1 MTAPVAPQVVVGI
14 DVGSTQCSVCLLR
27 PDKTVLRK
35 PHEFA
40 NSAPGFAALHTTLT
54 TLALPPAAI
63 PIGLEA
69 TGPYWEN
76 LYYFLLP
83 LGYTLVVL
91 HPGQTHLYS
100 QQRGLRAKTDRVD
113 ALTIA
118 RLLLSDDVRPVYVP
132 SEQIVTYRELTRLQ
146 AALTTQIAHY
156 KVQIHDALQP
166 LFPEFTQVFA
176 DPSGVTALALL
187 TAYPSAAAIRAA
199 GVAGVLTELR
209 RPKHHRYGRATA
221 EALVRLAEGSVGSG
235 VARAARETGL
245 RIAAEQVQRTQAQLA
260 QVEAELT
267 ALRQADPGAGSL
279 QTVPE
284 FGAGTVAVLRAEL
297 GEVTRFSRGDQ
308 AVAYVGLDIRVRQS
322 GKWKGQ
328 AKLSKRGS
336 GRVRQLLY
344 MAAVRSLR
352 EPGSAF
358 AAYYRA
364 QVAAG
369 CSSMSALMGVMRKML
384 LVAYRLLKSGGHY
397 EPARVGA
404 GAAAPRAPQSE
415 TSVAAPAAA

>member
-1 MTAPVAPQVVVGI
+1 MTASLAPAFVVGI
-14 DVGSTQCSVCLLR
+14 DVGSGQCSCCILR

-40 NSAPGFAALHTTLT
+40 NAAPGFAALQTTLT
-54 TLALPPAAI
+54 ALTVPPAAI
-63 PIGLEA
+63 HIGLEA
-69 TGPYWEN
+69 TGPDWET
-76 LYYFLLP
+76 LDYFLQP
-83 LGYTLVVL
+83 LGYTVVVL

-132 SEQIVTYRELTRLQ
+132 SEQIVTYRELTRLH

-156 KVQIHDALQP
+156 KVQLHDALQV
-166 LFPEFTQVFA
+166 LFPEFTQIFA

-187 TAYPSAAAIRAA
+187 TVYPSAAAIRAA
-199 GVAGVLTELR
+199 GVSGVLTELR
-209 RPKHHRYGRATA
+209 RPKHPRYGRATA
-221 EALVRLAEGSVGSG
+221 EALVRLAERSVASG
-235 VARAARETGL
+235 VARAAREVGL
-245 RIAAEQVQRTQAQLA
+245 RIAAEQVQHTQAPLA
-260 QVEAELT
+260 TVEAEL
-267 ALRQADPGAGSL
+267 ASVLRDDPGAGSL
-279 QTVPE
+279 STVPE

-297 GEVTRFSRGDQ
+297 GDVTRFAQGDQ

-352 EPGSAF
+352 EPRSAF

-369 CSSMSALMGVMRKML
+369 RASMSALMAVMRKML
-384 LVAYRLLKSGGHY
+384 LVAYRLLKSGGSY

-404 GAAAPRAPQSE
+404 GAAPPGPRS
-415 TSVAAPAAA
+415 AASDAVPAAA